1 MEAKKLFIKRNVDGK
16 AQVFPIGGTP
26 AVVGAF
32 TYTAKRMG
40 GAPTV
45 TATIYYPTPLD
56 KEWTHEEYIELM
68 GEKYYVTSIPS
79 SSKDNQSSLY
89 KHDVTFTSRREVL
102 DNTLFFDVVSG
113 NDDDTKG
120 GDKYRSNQTKFTFG
134 GDITEFVSR
143 INSSMKYCG
152 VPYSVV
158 IDEGYATSDVKEVSF
173 EDQYVTEVLQLIN
186 TTYELSYYWVGNV
199 CHVGK
204 VQNDLTGEPIEYGR
218 NNALVSVSKENSN
231 AKIIDMITGYGS
243 SDNIPYYYPNEDEFG
258 AAVFEAKNIGKDKVS
273 IALSKYWG
281 AVGTEYGKELTLY
294 KGKDGG
300 EYKGEVPLSDA
311 KRYTS
316 GHSFDVTVDTQC
328 VLSVGYELRI
338 LAKKGMKLDLTS
350 AGVKYAYNDWANK
363 YHAGL
368 VYDSKE
374 VVRDFYLKDNVN
386 QSQEDISI
394 SKGQAVGTTST
405 YEFKED
411 GDYTLRLD
419 FSYSYKSKSW
429 KDAQGVYNHANG
441 DYFDMSVLG
450 SIKFSY
456 NPTSKYIWVYDGEK
470 SASYEKCGIEIDG
483 LSSATAIS
491 FDYSFAKDGN
501 GAYAFDKILG
511 DATGDAVTVTVTGRT
526 WILPSQNLMPS
537 IYRESGGAERFYY
550 AKDNAYTIPGTTSKY
565 TFKNIYSQDSPHQGS
580 VEFSDIKPTINGIRN
595 DVIQEDGLGQLFGE
609 IADVVF
615 DSKDSDLKDSDSN
628 YIHSYFYIKLHKF
641 SGDYGFDLFAHV
653 LASESVKLNMIKSNG
668 CPACSFEIGYVWSAD
683 KSKCYNLVSTD
694 GNGNLKSVS
703 TDKNDYIL
711 DTDSAMAD
719 TLNQDTTQKEIWIAV
734 KKEDSTLGIV
744 MPNASGNFKPQ
755 KGDLFVLTGINP
767 PKVLVTAAE
776 KRLDE
781 ALIKYMNENN
791 EDKFNFTIK
800 FSRIFLQENQ
810 AFASKLNENSKVAIN
825 YAGEKHNFF
834 VSNYT
839 VKTDT
844 DALAEIEVEL
854 TDSLEVSDSELKKT
868 IDAVKGETISQLR
881 GLAGGGGLDANTADR
896 LYLSKT
902 DDDTAQ
908 GLITFA
914 KGLVSKAVAKME
926 QGVTFGTGGYKVDGS
941 GDATLDGIRSLD
953 YDNASEQGFSIEKTA
968 QGRYQAFLTNLTVWG
983 KAVFNELEIRKLS
996 YAGGNVYLSGAGSKI
1011 VKAVPVKKVTDAASE
1026 AVTWE
1031 ACAVDDA
1038 DCAGWKCY
1046 LLADDGTTATMNHWQ
1061 EGDQARCQTTGE
1073 ITSAGSYEDV
1083 SNRSYWRTIPDG
1095 GVSAANE
1102 KIYGTRT
1109 ETYTDADGKEQTRQT
1124 QVELYDGQRFAWIVI
1139 GKHSTA
1145 FDGVTEGDTATAE
1158 LQDAPRAGDTIVLD
1172 GNRHRGA
1179 DGAFDKT
1186 DRQNVIVLETT
1197 GDYAPR
1203 IACFANVSEYKHTVT
1218 RTVDGKDAEVSL
1230 SVFEASPK
1238 GGTKINSSRFEWT
1251 ADDGSTVNIINYRGD
1266 WSASSTY
1273 KRNDQV
1279 NHLNAVWVCV
1289 ANSGVSVT
1297 EEPSDGSSYWK
1308 KVLTGGSGEK
1318 GDKGDPGTPGTDGKD
1333 GTDGKT
1339 PYLHVAYAKQKDGQV
1354 GFSFTPSDN
1363 TVYVGTYTDYN
1374 EEASTDPTKYKWV
1387 MVRGLNGTPGTD
1399 AVAYGLQVSPYYQA
1413 LGGSSYAPGLQLG
1426 FMKTTGTKVETFTD
1440 VRSMGCTV
1448 EIYGDEAYYSA
1459 ASGYVNEG
1467 HATFLYSSYPIDGKT
1482 LEEASV
1488 ISVKL
1493 YLDGTVVATASLSN
1507 GKQGEGALE
1516 ILCDPETIVIDTDD
1530 NGLATGLPKSAS
1542 LMCLRDGKEVSVTWT
1557 TGTRVNCEATVS
1569 ASGVVDVTKVTT
1581 QTVGDVTVS
1590 CTSGSV
1596 TVSAYDPTTK
1606 ATYVKT
1612 IPFTVNMARYTG
1624 GLKADNKKLQSQ
1636 YTELTNDG
1644 SITDL
1649 TEYKSEILQTAR
1661 EISLK
1666 VSEKQ
1671 VGRRNLLPGSALR
1684 KQGDGV
1690 YINLYGNTSGGEGI
1704 VANGGMDGVNGVKV
1718 TTKSSVQ
1725 YCGLFWGMRA
1735 DSPNVKIK
1743 RNTKYTASVWVKLG
1757 NAAAQFQIEGVYHAT
1772 ATDTTRMGWVAETT
1786 SYPTVK
1792 VGEWQLYTGTFSTG
1806 NDYDYMECNFWAV
1819 SSAGTSLWLCRPML
1833 EEGSEYNGWTENEQ
1847 DYDYVGGNLLD
1858 GTGTLTKTGNVEALN
1873 GVVTQGGMG
1882 ESASVRATLS
1892 PTASY
1897 NDFLQYSTSGMGLKA
1912 GEDYT
1917 LSFYAKASS
1926 NPGALQCYLYPSTG
1940 GIFTEDSEDGETDGY
1955 MPTDGNLKTAITPT
1969 TAWKRY
1975 WVHWRPTVNDPQ
1987 HVLFRLSRP
1996 GTDRGSYSSAT
2007 AYAVGDVVSYG
2018 GTYYVCKTAGA
2029 GNTPGSSSSY
2039 WEART
2044 FQVEISEPKLEVG
2057 ATMTEWTERRSDMV
2071 DKQALLATGIDIE
2084 SRKITLTAD
2093 KTYVRSNSGDQIAVF
2108 SKDGGYINSDILNV
2122 QHVYAKDDDGTVYG
2136 HFGYKDAT
2144 GGTSASGKQFPLW
2157 VGAATCQDAPFAVN
2171 SDGEL
2176 YSGPFALTK
2185 NCMRSGVIR
2194 GGYGMN
2200 VGFVMTIGGS
2210 TFCYN
2215 NNSYDLSVST
2225 GGHTNYEDPIGAITG
2240 GTEASASS
2248 NGYRDSLTPFGST
2261 VSCMRQSVFVRKK
2274 LNPNMKPSSSLD
2286 VHGSGSQGG
2295 KPYAAMIVN
2304 SDCMGINSPSS
2315 NYFGGLSLGVLRA
2328 STLSGDYLTAWNENR
2343 VTVLVAVNSSA
2354 VTIPLPTYPEV
2365 GQMIWIIQQG
2375 GRVNFTS
2382 DVKHPMR
2389 TSNTSNYVTSGAA
2402 SDRVGQVN
2410 VFIWDGS
2417 YWNSTCISGGLF
2429 Q

>member
-1 MEAKKLFIKRNVDGK
+1 MIDIDIIRRKRN
-16 AQVFPIGGTP
+16 GGTTVGTI
-26 AVVGAF
+26 ATVAGMATASGGYADKASEADHAQKADNATHADSAKELDGDSSVWQKLRDTVGA
-32 TYTAKRMG
+32 
-40 GAPTV
+40 
-45 TATIYYPTPLD
+45 L
-56 KEWTHEEYIELM
+56 
-68 GEKYYVTSIPS
+68 
-79 SSKDNQSSLY
+79 
-89 KHDVTFTSRREVL
+89 
-102 DNTLFFDVVSG
+102 
-113 NDDDTKG
+113 
-120 GDKYRSNQTKFTFG
+120 
-134 GDITEFVSR
+134 
-143 INSSMKYCG
+143 
-152 VPYSVV
+152 
-158 IDEGYATSDVKEVSF
+158 SDV
-173 EDQYVTEVLQLIN
+173 
-186 TTYELSYYWVGNV
+186 
-199 CHVGK
+199 
-204 VQNDLTGEPIEYGR
+204 
-218 NNALVSVSKENSN
+218 
-231 AKIIDMITGYGS
+231 
-243 SDNIPYYYPNEDEFG
+243 
-258 AAVFEAKNIGKDKVS
+258 
-273 IALSKYWG
+273 
-281 AVGTEYGKELTLY
+281 
-294 KGKDGG
+294 
-300 EYKGEVPLSDA
+300 
-311 KRYTS
+311 
-316 GHSFDVTVDTQC
+316 
-328 VLSVGYELRI
+328 
-338 LAKKGMKLDLTS
+338 
-350 AGVKYAYNDWANK
+350 
-363 YHAGL
+363 
-368 VYDSKE
+368 
-374 VVRDFYLKDNVN
+374 
-386 QSQEDISI
+386 
-394 SKGQAVGTTST
+394 
-405 YEFKED
+405 
-411 GDYTLRLD
+411 
-419 FSYSYKSKSW
+419 
-429 KDAQGVYNHANG
+429 
-441 DYFDMSVLG
+441 
-450 SIKFSY
+450 
-456 NPTSKYIWVYDGEK
+456 
-470 SASYEKCGIEIDG
+470 
-483 LSSATAIS
+483 
-491 FDYSFAKDGN
+491 
-501 GAYAFDKILG
+501 
-511 DATGDAVTVTVTGRT
+511 
-526 WILPSQNLMPS
+526 
-537 IYRESGGAERFYY
+537 
-550 AKDNAYTIPGTTSKY
+550 
-565 TFKNIYSQDSPHQGS
+565 
-580 VEFSDIKPTINGIRN
+580 
-595 DVIQEDGLGQLFGE
+595 
-609 IADVVF
+609 
-615 DSKDSDLKDSDSN
+615 
-628 YIHSYFYIKLHKF
+628 
-641 SGDYGFDLFAHV
+641 
-653 LASESVKLNMIKSNG
+653 
-668 CPACSFEIGYVWSAD
+668 
-683 KSKCYNLVSTD
+683 
-694 GNGNLKSVS
+694 
-703 TDKNDYIL
+703 
-711 DTDSAMAD
+711 
-719 TLNQDTTQKEIWIAV
+719 
-734 KKEDSTLGIV
+734 
-744 MPNASGNFKPQ
+744 
-755 KGDLFVLTGINP
+755 
-767 PKVLVTAAE
+767 
-776 KRLDE
+776 
-781 ALIKYMNENN
+781 
-791 EDKFNFTIK
+791 
-800 FSRIFLQENQ
+800 
-810 AFASKLNENSKVAIN
+810 
-825 YAGEKHNFF
+825 
-834 VSNYT
+834 
-839 VKTDT
+839 
-844 DALAEIEVEL
+844 
-854 TDSLEVSDSELKKT
+854 
-868 IDAVKGETISQLR
+868 
-881 GLAGGGGLDANTADR
+881 
-896 LYLSKT
+896 YLSKT

-926 QGVTFGTGGYKVDGS
+926 QDLETGGAV
-941 GDATLDGIRSLD
+941 RSTD

-968 QGRYQAFLTNLTVWG
+968 QGKYQAFLTNLTVWG
-983 KAVFNELEIRKLS
+983 KAVFHELEIRKLS

-1046 LLADDGTTATMNHWQ
+1046 LLADDGTTATMNYWQ
-1061 EGDQARCQTTGE
+1061 EGDQARCQTMGE

-1083 SNRSYWRTIPDG
+1083 SNRIYWRTIPDG

-1179 DGAFDKT
+1179 NGAFDKT

-1230 SVFEASPK
+1230 SVFETSPK

-1308 KVLTGGSGEK
+1308 KVLTGGKGEK

-1448 EIYGDEAYYSA
+1448 EIYGDETYYSA

-1507 GKQGEGALE
+1507 GKQGAGALE

-1530 NGLATGLPKSAS
+1530 NGLATGLSTATAQLS
-1542 LMCLRDGKEVSVTWT
+1542 CMRDGAAVSGVTYAMGAT
-1557 TGTRVNCEATVS
+1557 VNCQGTVTSAGKVTITKVEAQDATVD
-1569 ASGVVDVTKVTT
+1569 GET
-1581 QTVGDVTVS
+1581 VTVS
-1590 CTSGSV
+1590 KTSGTV
-1596 TVSAYDPTTK
+1596 TVNLTESG

-1624 GLKADNKKLQSQ
+1624 GLKADNKKLQSR

-1690 YINLYGNTSGGEGI
+1690 YINLYGNTSEGEGI
-1704 VANGGMDGVNGVKV
+1704 VVNGGMDGVNGVKV

-1725 YCGLFWGMRA
+1725 YSGLFWGMRA

-1772 ATDTTRMGWVAETT
+1772 ATDTTRIGWVAETT
-1786 SYPTVK
+1786 NYPTAK
-1792 VGEWQLYTGTFSTG
+1792 VGEWQLYTATFSTG

-1819 SSAGTSLWLCRPML
+1819 SSAGTSLRICRPML
-1833 EEGSEYNGWTENEQ
+1833 EEGSEYNGWTLSEQ

-1858 GTGTLTKTGNVEALN
+1858 GTGTLTKTGNMEVLN

-1892 PTASY
+1892 PTASN

-1917 LSFYAKASS
+1917 LSFYAKASG
-1926 NPGALQCYLYPSTG
+1926 NAGALQCYLSPSTG
-1940 GIFTEDSEDGETDGY
+1940 GIFTEDSENGETDGH
-1955 MPTDGNLKTAITPT
+1955 MPTDGSLKTLITPT

-1975 WVHWRPTVNDPQ
+1975 WIHWRPTVNDPR
-1987 HVLFRLSRP
+1987 HVLFRLGRP
-1996 GTDRGSYSSAT
+1996 GTDRGSYSSST

-2018 GTYYVCKTAGA
+2018 GTYYVCKTAGT

-2039 WEART
+2039 WEARS
-2044 FQVEISEPKLEVG
+2044 FQVEISRPKLEVG

-2093 KTYVRSNSGDQIAVF
+2093 NTTFMGNDGKELAVIDQEGLRASKIATTDTGQGHTVISGNSTTWYQKDGVTPGIAVF
-2108 SKDGGYINSDILNV
+2108 YDAAGVPHFQFYGTDGKVKYDFGPSGLQSFINSTQKAYSDTAYLRN
-2122 QHVYAKDDDGTVYG
+2122 
-2136 HFGYKDAT
+2136 
-2144 GGTSASGKQFPLW
+2144 ASGY
-2157 VGAATCQDAPFAVN
+2157 VG
-2171 SDGEL
+2171 
-2176 YSGPFALTK
+2176 
-2185 NCMRSGVIR
+2185 
-2194 GGYGMN
+2194 
-2200 VGFVMTIGGS
+2200 GGS
-2210 TFCYN
+2210 TLNFDWLYVAKNQPGDECYIWRKQVPATDD
-2215 NNSYDLSVST
+2215 SKAYEIYDGCVFK
-2225 GGHTNYEDPIGAITG
+2225 GHKYS
-2240 GTEASASS
+2240 GT
-2248 NGYRDSLTPFGST
+2248 DW
-2261 VSCMRQSVFVRKK
+2261 
-2274 LNPNMKPSSSLD
+2274 PSSSYLLPNGWYVEPNAGQLPTKLHTAD
-2286 VHGSGSQGG
+2286 EE
-2295 KPYAAMIVN
+2295 
-2304 SDCMGINSPSS
+2304 
-2315 NYFGGLSLGVLRA
+2315 GVLDPTETLYYQTFRYYSSGKVTRA
-2328 STLSGDYLTAWNENR
+2328 VKAYMKRSTSEQLASKF
-2343 VTVLVAVNSSA
+2343 
-2354 VTIPLPTYPEV
+2354 TY
-2365 GQMIWIIQQG
+2365 
-2375 GRVNFTS
+2375 
-2382 DVKHPMR
+2382 
-2389 TSNTSNYVTSGAA
+2389 A
-2402 SDRVGQVN
+2402 
-2410 VFIWDGS
+2410 GS
-2417 YWNSTCISGGLF
+2417 YDEILGE
-2429 Q
+2429 

>member
-896 LYLSKT
+896 LYLSKA

-1046 LLADDGTTATMNHWQ
+1046 LLADDGTTATMNYWQ

-1073 ITSAGSYEDV
+1073 IASAGSYEDA

-1230 SVFEASPK
+1230 SVFETSPK

-1308 KVLTGGSGEK
+1308 KVLTGGKGEK
-1318 GDKGDPGTPGTDGKD
+1318 GDKGDPGTP

-1448 EIYGDEAYYSA
+1448 EIYGDETYYSA

-1507 GKQGEGALE
+1507 GKQGAGALE

-1530 NGLATGLPKSAS
+1530 NGLATGLFTATAQLSC
-1542 LMCLRDGKEVSVTWT
+1542 MRDGAAVSGVTYAMGAT
-1557 TGTRVNCEATVS
+1557 VNCQATVTT
-1569 ASGVVDVTKVTT
+1569 AGKVTITKVEA
-1581 QTVGDVTVS
+1581 QDATVDGETVTVS
-1590 CTSGSV
+1590 KTSGTV
-1596 TVSAYDPTTK
+1596 TVNLTESG

-1624 GLKADNKKLQSQ
+1624 GLKADNKKLQSR

-1690 YINLYGNTSGGEGI
+1690 YIDLYGNTSEGEGI
-1704 VANGGMDGVNGVKV
+1704 VVNGGMDGVNGVKV

-1725 YCGLFWGMRA
+1725 YSGLFWGRRA
-1735 DSPNVKIK
+1735 DSPNIKIK
-1743 RNTKYTASVWVKLG
+1743 RNTKYAASVWVKCS
-1757 NAAAQFQIEGVYHAT
+1757 NAAVNFQIEGVYHAT
-1772 ATDTTRMGWVAETT
+1772 ATDTTRIGQVAKTT
-1786 SYPTVK
+1786 NYPTVK
-1792 VGEWQLYTGTFSTG
+1792 VGEWQLYTATFSTG
-1806 NDYDYMECNFWAV
+1806 NDYDYMECNFWAT
-1819 SSAGTSLWLCRPML
+1819 SPAGTSLWLCRPML
-1833 EEGSEYNGWTENEQ
+1833 EEGSEYNGWTESEQ

-1858 GTGTLTKTGNVEALN
+1858 GTGTLTKTGNVEVLN

-1926 NPGALQCYLYPSTG
+1926 NAGSLQCLLYPSTG
-1940 GIFTEDSEDGETDGY
+1940 GIFTEDSENGETDGH
-1955 MPTDGNLKTAITPT
+1955 MPTDGSLKTLITPT

-1975 WVHWRPTVNDPQ
+1975 WIHWRPTVNDPR
-1987 HVLFRLSRP
+1987 HVLFRLGRP
-1996 GTDRGSYSSAT
+1996 GTDRGSYSSST

-2018 GTYYVCKTAGA
+2018 GTYYVCKTAGT

-2039 WEART
+2039 WEARS
-2044 FQVEISEPKLEVG
+2044 FQVEISRPKLEVG

-2071 DKQALLATGIDIE
+2071 DKQALLATGIDID

-2093 KTYVRSNSGDQIAVF
+2093 NTTFMGNDGKELAVIDQEGLRASKIATTDNGNGHTVISGNSTTWYQKDGVTPGIAVF
-2108 SKDGGYINSDILNV
+2108 YDAAGVPHFQFYGTDGKVKYDFGPSGLQSFINTTQKAYSDTAYLRN
-2122 QHVYAKDDDGTVYG
+2122 
-2136 HFGYKDAT
+2136 
-2144 GGTSASGKQFPLW
+2144 ASGY
-2157 VGAATCQDAPFAVN
+2157 VG
-2171 SDGEL
+2171 
-2176 YSGPFALTK
+2176 
-2185 NCMRSGVIR
+2185 
-2194 GGYGMN
+2194 
-2200 VGFVMTIGGS
+2200 GGS
-2210 TFCYN
+2210 TLNFDWLYVAENQSGDECYIWRKQVPATDD
-2215 NNSYDLSVST
+2215 SKAYEIYDGCVFK
-2225 GGHTNYEDPIGAITG
+2225 GHKYS
-2240 GTEASASS
+2240 GT
-2248 NGYRDSLTPFGST
+2248 DW
-2261 VSCMRQSVFVRKK
+2261 
-2274 LNPNMKPSSSLD
+2274 PSSSYLLPNGWY
-2286 VHGSGSQGG
+2286 V
-2295 KPYAAMIVN
+2295 KPNAGTLPMKYRPA
-2304 SDCMGINSPSS
+2304 DEG
-2315 NYFGGLSLGVLRA
+2315 GVLDPTETLYYQTFYYYSSGKVTRTVKAYMKRSTSEQLA
-2328 STLSGDYLTAWNENR
+2328 SMF
-2343 VTVLVAVNSSA
+2343 
-2354 VTIPLPTYPEV
+2354 TY
-2365 GQMIWIIQQG
+2365 
-2375 GRVNFTS
+2375 
-2382 DVKHPMR
+2382 
-2389 TSNTSNYVTSGAA
+2389 A
-2402 SDRVGQVN
+2402 
-2410 VFIWDGS
+2410 GS
-2417 YWNSTCISGGLF
+2417 YDEI
-2429 Q
+2429 

>member
-1 MEAKKLFIKRNVDGK
+1 MIDIDIIRRKRN
-16 AQVFPIGGTP
+16 GGTTVGTI
-26 AVVGAF
+26 ATVAGMATASGGYADKASEADHAQKADNATHADSAKELDGDSSVWQKLRDTVGA
-32 TYTAKRMG
+32 
-40 GAPTV
+40 
-45 TATIYYPTPLD
+45 L
-56 KEWTHEEYIELM
+56 
-68 GEKYYVTSIPS
+68 
-79 SSKDNQSSLY
+79 
-89 KHDVTFTSRREVL
+89 
-102 DNTLFFDVVSG
+102 
-113 NDDDTKG
+113 
-120 GDKYRSNQTKFTFG
+120 
-134 GDITEFVSR
+134 
-143 INSSMKYCG
+143 
-152 VPYSVV
+152 
-158 IDEGYATSDVKEVSF
+158 SDV
-173 EDQYVTEVLQLIN
+173 
-186 TTYELSYYWVGNV
+186 
-199 CHVGK
+199 
-204 VQNDLTGEPIEYGR
+204 
-218 NNALVSVSKENSN
+218 
-231 AKIIDMITGYGS
+231 
-243 SDNIPYYYPNEDEFG
+243 
-258 AAVFEAKNIGKDKVS
+258 
-273 IALSKYWG
+273 
-281 AVGTEYGKELTLY
+281 
-294 KGKDGG
+294 
-300 EYKGEVPLSDA
+300 
-311 KRYTS
+311 
-316 GHSFDVTVDTQC
+316 
-328 VLSVGYELRI
+328 
-338 LAKKGMKLDLTS
+338 
-350 AGVKYAYNDWANK
+350 
-363 YHAGL
+363 
-368 VYDSKE
+368 
-374 VVRDFYLKDNVN
+374 
-386 QSQEDISI
+386 
-394 SKGQAVGTTST
+394 
-405 YEFKED
+405 
-411 GDYTLRLD
+411 
-419 FSYSYKSKSW
+419 
-429 KDAQGVYNHANG
+429 
-441 DYFDMSVLG
+441 
-450 SIKFSY
+450 
-456 NPTSKYIWVYDGEK
+456 
-470 SASYEKCGIEIDG
+470 
-483 LSSATAIS
+483 
-491 FDYSFAKDGN
+491 
-501 GAYAFDKILG
+501 
-511 DATGDAVTVTVTGRT
+511 
-526 WILPSQNLMPS
+526 
-537 IYRESGGAERFYY
+537 
-550 AKDNAYTIPGTTSKY
+550 
-565 TFKNIYSQDSPHQGS
+565 
-580 VEFSDIKPTINGIRN
+580 
-595 DVIQEDGLGQLFGE
+595 
-609 IADVVF
+609 
-615 DSKDSDLKDSDSN
+615 
-628 YIHSYFYIKLHKF
+628 
-641 SGDYGFDLFAHV
+641 
-653 LASESVKLNMIKSNG
+653 
-668 CPACSFEIGYVWSAD
+668 
-683 KSKCYNLVSTD
+683 
-694 GNGNLKSVS
+694 
-703 TDKNDYIL
+703 
-711 DTDSAMAD
+711 
-719 TLNQDTTQKEIWIAV
+719 
-734 KKEDSTLGIV
+734 
-744 MPNASGNFKPQ
+744 
-755 KGDLFVLTGINP
+755 
-767 PKVLVTAAE
+767 
-776 KRLDE
+776 
-781 ALIKYMNENN
+781 
-791 EDKFNFTIK
+791 
-800 FSRIFLQENQ
+800 
-810 AFASKLNENSKVAIN
+810 
-825 YAGEKHNFF
+825 
-834 VSNYT
+834 
-839 VKTDT
+839 
-844 DALAEIEVEL
+844 
-854 TDSLEVSDSELKKT
+854 
-868 IDAVKGETISQLR
+868 
-881 GLAGGGGLDANTADR
+881 
-896 LYLSKT
+896 YLSKT

-926 QGVTFGTGGYKVDGS
+926 QGLETGGAV
-941 GDATLDGIRSLD
+941 RSTD

-968 QGRYQAFLTNLTVWG
+968 QGKYQAFLTNLTVWG

-1046 LLADDGTTATMNHWQ
+1046 LLADDGTTATMNYWQ
-1061 EGDQARCQTTGE
+1061 EGDQARCQTMGE

-1399 AVAYGLQVSPYYQA
+1399 GKDGTDGKTPYLHVAYAKQKDGQVGFSFTPSDNTVYVGTYTDYNEEASTDPTKYKWVMVRGLNGTPGTDAVAYGLQVSPYYQA

-1448 EIYGDEAYYSA
+1448 EIYGDETYYSA

-1530 NGLATGLPKSAS
+1530 NGLATGLSTATAQLS
-1542 LMCLRDGKEVSVTWT
+1542 CMRDGAAVSGVTYAMGAT
-1557 TGTRVNCEATVS
+1557 VNCQGTVTTAGKVTITKVEAQDATVD
-1569 ASGVVDVTKVTT
+1569 GET
-1581 QTVGDVTVS
+1581 VTVS
-1590 CTSGSV
+1590 KTSGTV
-1596 TVSAYDPTTK
+1596 TVNLTESG

-1624 GLKADNKKLQSQ
+1624 GLKADNKKLQSR

-1684 KQGDGV
+1684 KQGEGV
-1690 YINLYGNTSGGEGI
+1690 YINLYGNTSEGDGI
-1704 VANGGMDGVNGVKV
+1704 VVNGGMDGVNGVKV
-1718 TTKSSVQ
+1718 TTKSSAQ
-1725 YCGLFWGMRA
+1725 YSGLFWGKRA

-1743 RNTKYTASVWVKLG
+1743 RNTKYMASVWVKLS
-1757 NAAAQFQIEGVYHAT
+1757 NAAANFQIEGIYHAT
-1772 ATDTTRMGWVAETT
+1772 ATDTTRIGQVAKTT

-1792 VGEWQLYTGTFSTG
+1792 VGEWQLYTATFSTG
-1806 NDYDYMECNFWAV
+1806 NDYDYMECNFWTA
-1819 SSAGTSLWLCRPML
+1819 SPAGTSLWLCRPML
-1833 EEGSEYNGWTENEQ
+1833 EEGSEYNGWTLSEQ

-1858 GTGTLTKTGNVEALN
+1858 GTGTLTKTGNVDALDTTA
-1873 GVVTQGGMG
+1873 VTQGGMG

-1892 PTASY
+1892 PTASN

-1917 LSFYAKASS
+1917 LSFYAKASG
-1926 NPGALQCYLYPSTG
+1926 NAGALQCLLYPSTG
-1940 GIFTEDSEDGETDGY
+1940 GIFTEDSEDGY
-1955 MPTDGNLKTAITPT
+1955 METAITPT

-1975 WVHWRPTVNDPQ
+1975 WVHWRPTVNDPR

-2029 GNTPGSSSSY
+2029 GNTPSSSSSY

-2093 KTYVRSNSGDQIAVF
+2093 NTTFQGNDGKELAVIDQE
-2108 SKDGGYINSDILNV
+2108 G
-2122 QHVYAKDDDGTVYG
+2122 
-2136 HFGYKDAT
+2136 
-2144 GGTSASGKQFPLW
+2144 
-2157 VGAATCQDAPFAVN
+2157 
-2171 SDGEL
+2171 
-2176 YSGPFALTK
+2176 
-2185 NCMRSGVIR
+2185 
-2194 GGYGMN
+2194 
-2200 VGFVMTIGGS
+2200 
-2210 TFCYN
+2210 
-2215 NNSYDLSVST
+2215 
-2225 GGHTNYEDPIGAITG
+2225 
-2240 GTEASASS
+2240 
-2248 NGYRDSLTPFGST
+2248 
-2261 VSCMRQSVFVRKK
+2261 
-2274 LNPNMKPSSSLD
+2274 
-2286 VHGSGSQGG
+2286 
-2295 KPYAAMIVN
+2295 
-2304 SDCMGINSPSS
+2304 
-2315 NYFGGLSLGVLRA
+2315 LRA
-2328 STLSGDYLTAWNENR
+2328 STIATTDTGQGHTVISGSTTIWYQMDGKTPGIKIFYDAAGVPHFQFCKANGEVAYDLGGPDGLQYLIDNTEEAYCSERYLRLANNYVSADTSGTVTSVRWLYVPSKVAGDLRYVYHKQTPTTTTSKPYETFNGLVLTRRRGKYNGDDYGWPGSGDILPNGWYVDPNDGQLPMKIRPADEEGVLDPTGTLYYQAFYYLEDGE
-2343 VTVLVAVNSSA
+2343 VTRTVRGYFKRYTNTSSKNDQFGDGKGGDSA
-2354 VTIPLPTYPEV
+2354 VSFEEI
-2365 GQMIWIIQQG
+2365 
-2375 GRVNFTS
+2375 
-2382 DVKHPMR
+2382 
-2389 TSNTSNYVTSGAA
+2389 
-2402 SDRVGQVN
+2402 
-2410 VFIWDGS
+2410 
-2417 YWNSTCISGGLF
+2417 
-2429 Q
+2429 

>member
-641 SGDYGFDLFAHV
+641 SGDYGFDLFAHA

-668 CPACSFEIGYVWSAD
+668 CPACSFEIGCVWSAD
-683 KSKCYNLVSTD
+683 KNKCYNLVSTD

-926 QGVTFGTGGYKVDGS
+926 QGLETGGAV
-941 GDATLDGIRSLD
+941 RSTD

-968 QGRYQAFLTNLTVWG
+968 QGKYQAFLTNLTVWG

-1046 LLADDGTTATMNHWQ
+1046 LLADDGTTATMNYWQ
-1061 EGDQARCQTTGE
+1061 EGDQARCQTMGE

-1230 SVFEASPK
+1230 SVFETSPK

-1308 KVLTGGSGEK
+1308 KVLTGGKGEK

-1374 EEASTDPTKYKWV
+1374 EEASTDPTKYEWVMVRGLNGTPGTDGKDGTDGKTPYLHVAYAKQKDGQVGFSFTPSDNTVYVGTYTDYNEEASTDPTKYEWV

-1530 NGLATGLPKSAS
+1530 NGLATGLSTATAQLS
-1542 LMCLRDGKEVSVTWT
+1542 CMRDGAAVSGVTYAMGAT
-1557 TGTRVNCEATVS
+1557 VNCQGTVTTAGKVTITKVEAQDATVD
-1569 ASGVVDVTKVTT
+1569 GET
-1581 QTVGDVTVS
+1581 VTVS
-1590 CTSGSV
+1590 KTSGTV
-1596 TVSAYDPTTK
+1596 TVNLTESG

-1624 GLKADNKKLQSQ
+1624 GLKADNKKLQSR

-1690 YINLYGNTSGGEGI
+1690 YINLYGNTSEGEGI
-1704 VANGGMDGVNGVKV
+1704 VVNGGIDGVNAVKV
-1718 TTKSSVQ
+1718 TTKSSAQ
-1725 YCGLFWGMRA
+1725 YCGLFWGNRST
-1735 DSPNVKIK
+1735 SPNIKIK
-1743 RNTKYTASVWVKLG
+1743 RNTKYTASVWVKHG

-1772 ATDTTRMGWVAETT
+1772 ATDTTRIGWVAETT
-1786 SYPTVK
+1786 SYPTAK
-1792 VGEWQLYTGTFSTG
+1792 VGEWQLYTATFSTG

-1833 EEGSEYNGWTENEQ
+1833 EEGSEYNGWTESEQ

-1858 GTGTLTKTGNVEALN
+1858 GTGTLTKTGNVEVLDTTA
-1873 GVVTQGGMG
+1873 VTQGGMG
-1882 ESASVRATLS
+1882 ESASLYKMMHKLAGRVSTKTSLPSSATVGDYYACDDTWRIWKYTGT
-1892 PTASY
+1892 TASDDEHY
-1897 NDFLQYSTSGMGLKA
+1897 NG
-1912 GEDYT
+1912 YT
-1917 LSFYAKASS
+1917 LVNTGDEMLHNDILAFKIDLEDNKDYVVSWYAKG
-1926 NPGALQCYLYPSTG
+1926 NGDVGCYFAG
-1940 GIFTEDSEDGETDGY
+1940 NGQKVWIEAGDGY
-1955 MPTDGNLKTAITPT
+1955 TLGDTVTYGENPMYMTSE
-1969 TAWKRY
+1969 WKRY
-1975 WVHWRPTVNDPQ
+1975 WVHVRKTEGTAAS
-1987 HVLFRLSRP
+1987 LCFRQYRNSDNTASEVYLSR
-1996 GTDRGSYSSAT
+1996 
-2007 AYAVGDVVSYG
+2007 
-2018 GTYYVCKTAGA
+2018 
-2029 GNTPGSSSSY
+2029 
-2039 WEART
+2039 
-2044 FQVEISEPKLEVG
+2044 PKLEVG

-2093 KTYVRSNSGDQIAVF
+2093 NTTFQGNDGKELAVIDQEGLRASKIATTDNGNGHTVISGNSTTWYQKDGVTPGIAVF
-2108 SKDGGYINSDILNV
+2108 YDAAGVPHFQFYGTDGKVKYDFGPSGLQSFINTTQKAYSDTAYLRN
-2122 QHVYAKDDDGTVYG
+2122 
-2136 HFGYKDAT
+2136 
-2144 GGTSASGKQFPLW
+2144 ASGY
-2157 VGAATCQDAPFAVN
+2157 VG
-2171 SDGEL
+2171 
-2176 YSGPFALTK
+2176 
-2185 NCMRSGVIR
+2185 
-2194 GGYGMN
+2194 
-2200 VGFVMTIGGS
+2200 GGS
-2210 TFCYN
+2210 TLNFDWLYVAENQSGDECYIWRKQVPATDD
-2215 NNSYDLSVST
+2215 SKAYEIYDGCVFK
-2225 GGHTNYEDPIGAITG
+2225 GHKYS
-2240 GTEASASS
+2240 GT
-2248 NGYRDSLTPFGST
+2248 DW
-2261 VSCMRQSVFVRKK
+2261 
-2274 LNPNMKPSSSLD
+2274 PSSSYLLPNGWY
-2286 VHGSGSQGG
+2286 V
-2295 KPYAAMIVN
+2295 KPNAGTLPMKYRPA
-2304 SDCMGINSPSS
+2304 DEE
-2315 NYFGGLSLGVLRA
+2315 GVLDPTETLYYQTFYYYSSGKVTRTVKAYMKRSTSEQLA
-2328 STLSGDYLTAWNENR
+2328 SMF
-2343 VTVLVAVNSSA
+2343 
-2354 VTIPLPTYPEV
+2354 TY
-2365 GQMIWIIQQG
+2365 
-2375 GRVNFTS
+2375 
-2382 DVKHPMR
+2382 
-2389 TSNTSNYVTSGAA
+2389 A
-2402 SDRVGQVN
+2402 
-2410 VFIWDGS
+2410 GS
-2417 YWNSTCISGGLF
+2417 YDEI
-2429 Q
+2429 

>member
-1 MEAKKLFIKRNVDGK
+1 MIDIDIIRRKRD
-16 AQVFPIGGTP
+16 GGTTVGTI
-26 AVVGAF
+26 ATVAGMATASGGYADKASEADHAQKADNATHADSAKELDGDSSVWQKLRDTVGA
-32 TYTAKRMG
+32 
-40 GAPTV
+40 
-45 TATIYYPTPLD
+45 L
-56 KEWTHEEYIELM
+56 
-68 GEKYYVTSIPS
+68 
-79 SSKDNQSSLY
+79 
-89 KHDVTFTSRREVL
+89 
-102 DNTLFFDVVSG
+102 
-113 NDDDTKG
+113 
-120 GDKYRSNQTKFTFG
+120 
-134 GDITEFVSR
+134 
-143 INSSMKYCG
+143 
-152 VPYSVV
+152 
-158 IDEGYATSDVKEVSF
+158 SDV
-173 EDQYVTEVLQLIN
+173 
-186 TTYELSYYWVGNV
+186 
-199 CHVGK
+199 
-204 VQNDLTGEPIEYGR
+204 
-218 NNALVSVSKENSN
+218 
-231 AKIIDMITGYGS
+231 
-243 SDNIPYYYPNEDEFG
+243 
-258 AAVFEAKNIGKDKVS
+258 
-273 IALSKYWG
+273 
-281 AVGTEYGKELTLY
+281 
-294 KGKDGG
+294 
-300 EYKGEVPLSDA
+300 
-311 KRYTS
+311 
-316 GHSFDVTVDTQC
+316 
-328 VLSVGYELRI
+328 
-338 LAKKGMKLDLTS
+338 
-350 AGVKYAYNDWANK
+350 
-363 YHAGL
+363 
-368 VYDSKE
+368 
-374 VVRDFYLKDNVN
+374 
-386 QSQEDISI
+386 
-394 SKGQAVGTTST
+394 
-405 YEFKED
+405 
-411 GDYTLRLD
+411 
-419 FSYSYKSKSW
+419 
-429 KDAQGVYNHANG
+429 
-441 DYFDMSVLG
+441 
-450 SIKFSY
+450 
-456 NPTSKYIWVYDGEK
+456 
-470 SASYEKCGIEIDG
+470 
-483 LSSATAIS
+483 
-491 FDYSFAKDGN
+491 
-501 GAYAFDKILG
+501 
-511 DATGDAVTVTVTGRT
+511 
-526 WILPSQNLMPS
+526 
-537 IYRESGGAERFYY
+537 
-550 AKDNAYTIPGTTSKY
+550 
-565 TFKNIYSQDSPHQGS
+565 
-580 VEFSDIKPTINGIRN
+580 
-595 DVIQEDGLGQLFGE
+595 
-609 IADVVF
+609 
-615 DSKDSDLKDSDSN
+615 
-628 YIHSYFYIKLHKF
+628 
-641 SGDYGFDLFAHV
+641 
-653 LASESVKLNMIKSNG
+653 
-668 CPACSFEIGYVWSAD
+668 
-683 KSKCYNLVSTD
+683 
-694 GNGNLKSVS
+694 
-703 TDKNDYIL
+703 
-711 DTDSAMAD
+711 
-719 TLNQDTTQKEIWIAV
+719 
-734 KKEDSTLGIV
+734 
-744 MPNASGNFKPQ
+744 
-755 KGDLFVLTGINP
+755 
-767 PKVLVTAAE
+767 
-776 KRLDE
+776 
-781 ALIKYMNENN
+781 
-791 EDKFNFTIK
+791 
-800 FSRIFLQENQ
+800 
-810 AFASKLNENSKVAIN
+810 
-825 YAGEKHNFF
+825 
-834 VSNYT
+834 
-839 VKTDT
+839 
-844 DALAEIEVEL
+844 
-854 TDSLEVSDSELKKT
+854 
-868 IDAVKGETISQLR
+868 
-881 GLAGGGGLDANTADR
+881 
-896 LYLSKT
+896 YLSKT

-926 QGVTFGTGGYKVDGS
+926 QGLETGGAV
-941 GDATLDGIRSLD
+941 RSTD

-968 QGRYQAFLTNLTVWG
+968 QGKYQAFLTNLTVWG

-1158 LQDAPRAGDTIVLD
+1158 LQDTPQAGDTIVLD

-1230 SVFEASPK
+1230 SVFETSPK

-1318 GDKGDPGTPGTDGKD
+1318 GDKGDPGTPGTDGK
-1333 GTDGKT
+1333 T

-1354 GFSFTPSDN
+1354 GFSFTPSDD

-1387 MVRGLNGTPGTD
+1387 MVRGLNGTPGAD

-1448 EIYGDEAYYSA
+1448 EIYGDETYYA
-1459 ASGYVNEG
+1459 DASGYVNEG

-1596 TVSAYDPTTK
+1596 TVNAYDPTTK
-1606 ATYVKT
+1606 ATYAKT

-1624 GLKADNKKLQSQ
+1624 GLKADNKKLQSR

-1666 VSEKQ
+1666 VSEKH

-1690 YINLYGNTSGGEGI
+1690 YINLYGNTSEGEGI
-1704 VANGGMDGVNGVKV
+1704 VVNGGMGGVNGVKV
-1718 TTKSSVQ
+1718 TTRSSEQ
-1725 YCGLFWGMRA
+1725 YCGLFWGNRST
-1735 DSPNVKIK
+1735 SPNIKIK
-1743 RNTKYTASVWVKLG
+1743 RNTKYTASVWVKCS
-1757 NAAAQFQIEGVYHAT
+1757 NAAVNFRIEGVYHAT
-1772 ATDTTRMGWVAETT
+1772 ATDTTRVRQVVKTMN
-1786 SYPTVK
+1786 YPTVK
-1792 VGEWQLYTGTFSTG
+1792 VGEWQLYTVMFSTG
-1806 NDYDYMECNFWAV
+1806 NDYDYMECNFWAT
-1819 SSAGTSLWLCRPML
+1819 SPAGTSLWLCRPML
-1833 EEGSEYNGWTENEQ
+1833 EEGSEYNGWTESEQ

-1858 GTGTLTKTGNVEALN
+1858 GTGTLTKTGNVEVLDTTA
-1873 GVVTQGGMG
+1873 VTQGGMG

-1926 NPGALQCYLYPSTG
+1926 NAGALQCLLYPSTG
-1940 GIFTEDSEDGETDGY
+1940 GIFTEDSEDGYTGDY
-1955 MPTDGNLKTAITPT
+1955 MPSDGHMETAITPT

-1975 WVHWRPTVNDPQ
+1975 WVHWRPTVNDPR

-2029 GNTPGSSSSY
+2029 GNTPSSSSSY

-2044 FQVEISEPKLEVG
+2044 FQVEISRPKLEVG

-2093 KTYVRSNSGDQIAVF
+2093 NTTFMGNDGKELAVIDQEGLRASKIATTDTGQGHTVISGNSTTWYQKDGVTPGIAVF
-2108 SKDGGYINSDILNV
+2108 YDAAGVPHFQFYGTDGKVKYDFGPSGLQSFINSTQKAYSDTAYLRN
-2122 QHVYAKDDDGTVYG
+2122 
-2136 HFGYKDAT
+2136 
-2144 GGTSASGKQFPLW
+2144 ASGY
-2157 VGAATCQDAPFAVN
+2157 VG
-2171 SDGEL
+2171 
-2176 YSGPFALTK
+2176 
-2185 NCMRSGVIR
+2185 
-2194 GGYGMN
+2194 
-2200 VGFVMTIGGS
+2200 GGS
-2210 TFCYN
+2210 TLNFDWLYVAKNQPGDECYIWRKQVPATDD
-2215 NNSYDLSVST
+2215 SKAYEIYDGCVFK
-2225 GGHTNYEDPIGAITG
+2225 GHKYS
-2240 GTEASASS
+2240 GT
-2248 NGYRDSLTPFGST
+2248 DW
-2261 VSCMRQSVFVRKK
+2261 
-2274 LNPNMKPSSSLD
+2274 PSSSYLLPNGWYVEPNAGQLPTKLHTAD
-2286 VHGSGSQGG
+2286 EE
-2295 KPYAAMIVN
+2295 
-2304 SDCMGINSPSS
+2304 
-2315 NYFGGLSLGVLRA
+2315 GVLDPTETLYYQTFRYYSSGKVTRA
-2328 STLSGDYLTAWNENR
+2328 VKAYMKRSTSEQLASKF
-2343 VTVLVAVNSSA
+2343 
-2354 VTIPLPTYPEV
+2354 TY
-2365 GQMIWIIQQG
+2365 
-2375 GRVNFTS
+2375 
-2382 DVKHPMR
+2382 
-2389 TSNTSNYVTSGAA
+2389 A
-2402 SDRVGQVN
+2402 
-2410 VFIWDGS
+2410 GS
-2417 YWNSTCISGGLF
+2417 YDEILGE
-2429 Q
+2429 